1 MNLQEINSII
11 SKINNKVFSPVYFL
25 MGEETYYIDLIN
37 DLLEKKVLNEEEKS
51 FNQTILY
58 GKDTSVEEIIS
69 VCKRFPMMSKFQLII
84 VKEAQDLSSKI
95 DGLVNYLLNPM
106 HSTILII
113 NYKYKTLDKRKKI
126 YKAIQKF
133 GLILNSKKPYENQV
147 STWISN
153 KLKEDNYTIDIKAN
167 QMLVEFL
174 GSDLKMINNQLN
186 KLKLLKPESNNI
198 DPKLIEK
205 NIGIS
210 KDFNIFEL
218 RNAIGSGNLSK
229 ALLIGDYFSS
239 NIKAYPTQL
248 VLSSL
253 FNYFIQLF
261 QFHSLNNKSDINIAT
276 TLGINKFF
284 AKDYHKAAKIYPMKK
299 ISLII
304 TLIKNIDLK
313 TKGYGVSNNSQ
324 QNILNQL
331 IVQIMS

>member
-11 SKINNKVFSPVYFL
+11 SKINNKVYSPVYFL
-25 MGEETYYIDLIN
+25 MGEETYYIDLIS
-37 DLLEKKVLNEEEKS
+37 DLLENKVLSEEEKS

-58 GKDTSVEEIIS
+58 GKDTTAEEIIS
-69 VCKRFPMMSKFQLII
+69 VCKRFPMMSKFQLVII
-84 VKEAQDLSSKI
+84 KEAQDLSSKI
-95 DGLVNYLLNPM
+95 DGLINYLLNPM
-106 HSTILII
+106 HSTVLVI

-147 STWISN
+147 STWIFN
-153 KLKEDNYTIDIKAN
+153 KLKEDNYTIDLKAN

-174 GSDLKMINNQLN
+174 GGDLKMINNQLN
-186 KLKLLKPESNNI
+186 KLKLLKPENNYI

-229 ALLIGDYFSS
+229 ALVIGNYFSS

-253 FNYFIQLF
+253 FNYFIQIF
-261 QFHSLNNKSDINIAT
+261 QFHSLNNKSDINVAS

-299 ISLII
+299 ISSII

-313 TKGYGVSNNSQ
+313 SKGYGASNNSQ

-331 IVQIMS
+331 IIQIMS

>member
-11 SKINNKVFSPVYFL
+11 SKINNKVYSPVYFL
-25 MGEETYYIDLIN
+25 MGEETYYIDLIS
-37 DLLEKKVLNEEEKS
+37 DLLENKVLSQEEKS

-58 GKDTSVEEIIS
+58 GKDTTAEEIIS
-69 VCKRFPMMSKFQLII
+69 VCKRFPLMSKFQLVII
-84 VKEAQDLSSKI
+84 KEAQDLSSKI
-95 DGLVNYLLNPM
+95 DGIINYLLNPM
-106 HSTILII
+106 HSTVLVI

-147 STWISN
+147 STWILN
-153 KLKEDNYTIDIKAN
+153 KLKEDNYTIDLKAN

-174 GSDLKMINNQLN
+174 GGDLKMINNQLN
-186 KLKLLKPESNNI
+186 KLKLLKPENNYI

-229 ALLIGDYFSS
+229 ALVIGNYFSS

-253 FNYFIQLF
+253 FNYFIQIF
-261 QFHSLNNKSDINIAT
+261 QFHSLNNKSDINVAS

-299 ISLII
+299 ISSII

-313 TKGYGVSNNSQ
+313 SKGYGVSNNSQ

-331 IVQIMS
+331 IIQIMS

>member
-11 SKINNKVFSPVYFL
+11 SKINNKVYSPVYFL

-37 DLLEKKVLNEEEKS
+37 DLLENEVLSEEEKS

-58 GKDTSVEEIIS
+58 GKDTSCEEIIS
-69 VCKRFPMMSKFQLII
+69 VCKRFPMMSKFQLVII
-84 VKEAQDLSSKI
+84 KEAQDLSSKI

-106 HSTILII
+106 HSTVLII

-153 KLKEDNYTIDIKAN
+153 KLKEDNYSIDIKAN

-186 KLKLLKPESNNI
+186 KLKLLKPENNNI

-229 ALLIGDYFSS
+229 ALVIGDYFSS
-239 NIKAYPTQL
+239 NIKAYPIQL

-261 QFHSLNNKSDINIAT
+261 QFHSLNNKSDINVASA
-276 TLGINKFF
+276 LGINKFF
-284 AKDYHKAAKIYPMKK
+284 VKDYHKASRIYPMKK

-304 TLIKNIDLK
+304 TMIKNTDLK
-313 TKGYGVSNNSQ
+313 SKGYSMSSNSQ
-324 QNILNQL
+324 QNVLNQL

>member
-299 ISLII
+299 IS
-304 TLIKNIDLK
+304 
-313 TKGYGVSNNSQ
+313 
-324 QNILNQL
+324 
-331 IVQIMS
+331 